1 MARCLRPSPQVLGRR
16 GGKPSQLEPAKRTER
31 MHFRLQMAAPAGISV
46 AVMDISYSSSV
57 SHRLL
62 VTGKDIGVSI

>member
-1 MARCLRPSPQVLGRR
+1 
-16 GGKPSQLEPAKRTER
+16 

>member
-1 MARCLRPSPQVLGRR
+1 
-16 GGKPSQLEPAKRTER
+16 

-46 AVMDISYSSSV
+46 YVMNISYSSSV